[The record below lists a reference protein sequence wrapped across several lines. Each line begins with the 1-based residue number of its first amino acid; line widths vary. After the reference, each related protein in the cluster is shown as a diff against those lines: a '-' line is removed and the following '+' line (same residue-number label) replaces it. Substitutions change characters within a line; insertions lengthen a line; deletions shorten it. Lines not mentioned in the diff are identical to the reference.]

1 MNIGIDVTSALRHNR
16 TGVEWY
22 SFHVLRE
29 LKAVV
34 GKEHH
39 VTLYSIHRRA
49 PELSPLPGNWNLAQC
64 FWPFPIGWT
73 GIRLAH
79 ELHIHPPDVFFTPGY
94 RIPAHGKVP
103 AVVTIHDVAF
113 KEYPKAYQW
122 PKVVEGIHRVNIHR
136 ASLII
141 VPSQSTAE
149 GLKSFYNVP
158 DTMLRVVPHGIDQF
172 IYRPVPHNDIEVI
185 LKKLSIRPPYVL
197 FVGRIEEKKGI
208 IDALEI
214 VSRLRQES
222 REQYQLVLVGGK
234 GYGYEIIEDWIGRN
248 NATEWV
254 RELGWIPSQDI
265 VALINGAAC
274 YLTMSKAEG
283 FALTILEALACGTP
297 VVASDILVHREV
309 GGEVVQ
315 YIDAR
320 DYDRAVRLIAEEI
333 VKRDDDMRARRIA
346 RASQFPWRRT
356 AEETLK
362 VLIEAANTR
371 K

>member
-1 MNIGIDVTSALRHNR
+1 VI
-16 TGVEWY
+16 
-22 SFHVLRE
+22 
-29 LKAVV
+29 
-34 GKEHH
+34 
-39 VTLYSIHRRA
+39 LYSVHRRA
-49 PELSPLPGNWNLAQC
+49 SELSPLPGNWNLARC

-103 AVVTIHDVAF
+103 AVVTLHDVAF
-113 KEYPKAYQW
+113 KEYPKAYRW
-122 PKVVEGIHRVNIHR
+122 PKVVDAIHRTNIYR
-136 ASLII
+136 ATLII
-141 VPSQSTAE
+141 VPSQSTAD
-149 GLKSFYNVP
+149 GLKHYYHVP
-158 DTMLRVVPHGIDQF
+158 DSVIRVVPHGIDQF
-172 IYRPVPHNDIEVI
+172 IYRPLPYDDVEVI
-185 LKKLSIRPPYVL
+185 FKKLSIRLPYVL

-208 IDALEI
+208 IDALE
-214 VSRLRQES
+214 VVCRLRQ
-222 REQYQLVLVGGK
+222 RTGVMYQLVLVGGR
-234 GYGYEIIEDWIGRN
+234 GYGYETIADWVVRN

-265 VALINGAAC
+265 VALTNGAAC

-309 GGEVVQ
+309 GGEVAQ
-315 YIDAR
+315 YVDAH
-320 DYDRAVRLIAEEI
+320 DYDRAAQLIAEEI
-333 VKRDDDMRARRIA
+333 VKRDDTTRARRIA

-362 VLIEAANTR
+362 VLFEAAG